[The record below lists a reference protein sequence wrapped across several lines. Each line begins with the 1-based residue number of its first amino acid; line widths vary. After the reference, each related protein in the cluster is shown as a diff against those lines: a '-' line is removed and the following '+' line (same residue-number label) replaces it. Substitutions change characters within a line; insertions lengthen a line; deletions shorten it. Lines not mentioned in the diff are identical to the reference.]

1 MNTNIYVTIVTIFKI
16 DVVVICIA
24 IYTSEFSKLGR
35 VNGLSSAASLDSA
48 AGSTSRVLCLP
59 TLNPCS
65 STLSLGDIR
74 HFE

>member
-35 VNGLSSAASLDSA
+35 VNGLVT
-48 AGSTSRVLCLP
+48 G
-59 TLNPCS
+59 
-65 STLSLGDIR
+65 LGCRI
-74 HFE
+74 H